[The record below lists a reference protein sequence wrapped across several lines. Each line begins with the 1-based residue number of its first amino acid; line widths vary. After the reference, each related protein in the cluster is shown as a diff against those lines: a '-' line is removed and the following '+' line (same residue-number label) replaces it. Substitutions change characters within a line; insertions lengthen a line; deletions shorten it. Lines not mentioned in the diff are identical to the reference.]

1 MWFKDWKA
9 LEVDHHPTNFGV
21 NLVSMGSL
29 CHVIKELSDFMRETL
44 SWWVTILPSLIAI
57 DFVVME
63 MQWFYF

>member
-44 SWWVTILPSLIAI
+44 SW
-57 DFVVME
+57 
-63 MQWFYF
+63 